1 MDNFDTCC
9 PFCGK
14 EIGVFKW
21 AGAALYR
28 HAEIFSNPD
37 CDAYITF
44 LRAPN
49 IPERFSRRDG
59 EDEDKCPFCGDSV
72 KITVEEDGDTL
83 IKCLNPDCAA
93 IFYFGQPA
101 FMNEDRKPK
110 HTTDEA
116 LQKFKERKKS

>member
-37 CDAYITF
+37 CDAYYC
-44 LRAPN
+44 PN
-49 IPERFSRRDG
+49 CGAIMDGGRTNG
-59 EDEDKCPFCGDSV
+59 ED
-72 KITVEEDGDTL
+72 
-83 IKCLNPDCAA
+83 
-93 IFYFGQPA
+93 Y
-101 FMNEDRKPK
+101 
-110 HTTDEA
+110 
-116 LQKFKERKKS
+116 